1 MLYLWLCCRWKFATF
16 GSGAQGEICW
26 TSFSASPDAR
36 AEGAPVTTEAAHLC
50 SSTSLKKLRPYLL
63 ILWCCR
69 MYKSLSQCWAGGA
82 ASGVRHL
89 PGNWCQ
95 PESYWTLWTRV
106 VMLWPGWPVP
116 QLSCPLLPCLLLLLR
131 DSKNPLLYS
140 HMKMLYLTKCSQI
153 PMTELCTLYISLKNG
168 WICAGCFYPELSPA
182 C

>member
-26 TSFSASPDAR
+26 TSFSASPDTR
-36 AEGAPVTTEAAHLC
+36 AEGAPVTTEAAHL

-69 MYKSLSQCWAGGA
+69 MCKGLFQCWVGGA

-95 PESYWTLWTRV
+95 PESYWTPWTRV
-106 VMLWPGWPVP
+106 VMLCPG
-116 QLSCPLLPCLLLLLR
+116 
-131 DSKNPLLYS
+131 
-140 HMKMLYLTKCSQI
+140 
-153 PMTELCTLYISLKNG
+153 
-168 WICAGCFYPELSPA
+168 SPA
-182 C
+182 LPAVLSSAAWPTPACWETAKIHYFIPTWRCCIWQNVNRCLWLNYAHTIIALKMAGFVLDVSIQS